1 MINKIKISFCRNYKD
16 NKPILKE
23 LTKEELELKLTTFDN
38 KIINKHEVPA
48 FVGGYFDGKGRKNE
62 NLLARTLIT
71 LDMDNYNGS
80 ISDLEAFLDNVLNKY
95 GYIAHSTSN
104 HIKDKPKIR
113 IVLFPN
119 KEIKPNE
126 YEDIV
131 INFCER
137 YSISEFIDKSCA
149 MPAQI
154 MYLPIKTNN
163 DYMAW
168 IKTNKGEAVDIDLFT
183 SRYDISNIA
192 LSNKNYNDN
201 FDFIALKPT
210 CNLSDEEVR
219 DYLKCYDVSKTNY
232 SMWRD
237 VGMALHHQ
245 YSGSNKGKELF
256 VEWSCQDIRPKYEDK
271 AKVRKTAEIQYD
283 SFKLDKTNLITF
295 RSIVY
300 KVKQKTKINWQD
312 IKKNGMPLSTIQN
325 YRLLFNHYGINPTY
339 NIIKKREITICPD
352 FNIKVN
358 SPDIEG
364 DKFNEIHSLCILH
377 GLSKD
382 EKLLRKYLSTTAH
395 QNSFNPIK
403 DILGSIK
410 HDGIK
415 RLSDFYSIIKVL
427 PQYENIKNIYLK
439 KWLMQ
444 FLFMTCFND
453 RKKALVACQVLVL
466 QGKEGIGKTTFL
478 KELLPLELREY
489 FDTVA
494 AVDLKNDMQVKN
506 LIEHAIIEFGELPA
520 TFRKSD
526 NDVFKAFITK
536 SEDKIN
542 IKYQANHG
550 IYRRNTTFV
559 ASVNDTNFLN
569 PNHENTRLLV
579 IPVLSFDWNKKVDIL
594 QLYAEL
600 LIEAQGEIAEKDKKG
615 QNLESIYELTQ
626 KEKALQKQV
635 NKEFEEPRLFEELLK
650 EYIDWSAS
658 TEKKKRYSTTEIC
671 KHILPPNYYIKQS
684 DLNACGAALRKLG
697 LEPDSK
703 KKYEVVLIYSGQ
715 KEVDFEEKV
724 TVLPS

>member
-1 MINKIKISFCRNYKD
+1 
-16 NKPILKE
+16 
-23 LTKEELELKLTTFDN
+23 
-38 KIINKHEVPA
+38 
-48 FVGGYFDGKGRKNE
+48 
-62 NLLARTLIT
+62 
-71 LDMDNYNGS
+71 
-80 ISDLEAFLDNVLNKY
+80 
-95 GYIAHSTSN
+95 
-104 HIKDKPKIR
+104 
-113 IVLFPN
+113 
-119 KEIKPNE
+119 
-126 YEDIV
+126 
-131 INFCER
+131 
-137 YSISEFIDKSCA
+137 
-149 MPAQI
+149 
-154 MYLPIKTNN
+154 
-163 DYMAW
+163 
-168 IKTNKGEAVDIDLFT
+168 
-183 SRYDISNIA
+183 
-192 LSNKNYNDN
+192 
-201 FDFIALKPT
+201 
-210 CNLSDEEVR
+210 
-219 DYLKCYDVSKTNY
+219 
-232 SMWRD
+232 
-237 VGMALHHQ
+237 MALHHQ

-256 VEWSCQDIRPKYEDK
+256 VEWSCQDIRPEYEDK

-453 RKKALVACQVLVL
+453 RKKALVARQVLVL
-466 QGKEGIGKTTFL
+466 QGKDGIGKTTFL

-489 FDTVA
+489 FDTAA

-600 LIEAQGEIAEKDKKG
+600 LIETQGEIAEKDKKG

-650 EYIDWSAS
+650 
-658 TEKKKRYSTTEIC
+658 
-671 KHILPPNYYIKQS
+671 
-684 DLNACGAALRKLG
+684 
-697 LEPDSK
+697 
-703 KKYEVVLIYSGQ
+703 LIY
-715 KEVDFEEKV
+715 
-724 TVLPS
+724 